1 MLKPPPTKTPT
12 SQSIS
17 PRARLLL
24 LAILPLIFS
33 MIAMS
38 LVVTVMTEKR
48 MQTQSEHFSR
58 TLTSYLA
65 MTIAEHLVNNDLLG
79 INVLLTRLQE
89 DSALDFASV
98 YDANNQLVAQV
109 GRRGVD
115 QSAVFSREITF
126 QDTTAGYVQVGF
138 STKSI
143 TAQSQLALSLVVVFH
158 LVLGLIV
165 SGLILFAGDFLAIW
179 ILGRQSVAPI
189 QDRDTAETEQAEPLE
204 IQDPSAVILVLKLR
218 PARLIE
224 KHRTNLNRSIGLYG
238 GQLRDHE
245 GDDLLILF
253 TGGNAIFSS
262 ACAALL
268 LLSLVELLGPPLK
281 LKVGMHWLS
290 DTSDEVALEKATK
303 HASYLASIDEQ
314 VALVSRVY
322 AQSIA
327 ALSKNEQS
335 VNDQSSNQ
343 QSTNEY
349 SEIEY
354 EAFHSSLTPDGEVFQ
369 LKSVNNQE
377 LIERQAL
384 QLLNR

>member
-1 MLKPPPTKTPT
+1 
-12 SQSIS
+12 
-17 PRARLLL
+17 
-24 LAILPLIFS
+24 
-33 MIAMS
+33 MS

-65 MTIAEHLVNNDLLG
+65 MTIAQHLVNNDLLG
-79 INVLLTRLQE
+79 INVLLARMQE

-109 GRRGVD
+109 GRRGSD

-158 LVLGLIV
+158 IILGLIV

-179 ILGRQSVAPI
+179 VLGRQSVTPLKNSEI
-189 QDRDTAETEQAEPLE
+189 AETEQAEELE
-204 IQDPSAVILVLKLR
+204 AQDPSAVILVLKLR

-224 KHRTNLNRSIGLYG
+224 KHRTNLNRGVGLYG
-238 GQLRDHE
+238 GQLMNHE

-253 TGGNAIFSS
+253 TGGNAIFRS

-290 DTSDEVALEKATK
+290 DTSDDIVLEKATK
-303 HASYLASIDEQ
+303 HASYLASIGEQ
-314 VALVSRVY
+314 AALVSRAYVQAIG
-322 AQSIA
+322 AQA
-327 ALSKNEQS
+327 M
-335 VNDQSSNQ
+335 
-343 QSTNEY
+343 TNEHP
-349 SEIEY
+349 EIEFD
-354 EAFHSSLTPDGEVFQ
+354 AFHSSLTPDGEVFHV
-369 LKSVNNQE
+369 KGVKNQE
-377 LIERQAL
+377 LIDRQAL
-384 QLLNR
+384 QLLNG

>member
-1 MLKPPPTKTPT
+1 MN
-12 SQSIS
+12 
-17 PRARLLL
+17 PRVRLLW
-24 LAILPLIFS
+24 LAILPLILS
-33 MIAMS
+33 VIAMS

-79 INVLLTRLQE
+79 ISVLLTRMQE

-98 YDANNQLVAQV
+98 YDANNQLIAQV
-109 GRRGVD
+109 GRRGID

-143 TAQSQLALSLVVVFH
+143 TAQSQLALGLVVVFH
-158 LVLGLIV
+158 IVLGLIV

-179 ILGRQSVAPI
+179 VLGRQSVVPR
-189 QDRDTAETEQAEPLE
+189 QDSEIVEIEQEQAEVLE
-204 IQDPSAVILVLKLR
+204 TQDPSTAILVLKLR

-224 KHRTNLNRSIGLYG
+224 KHRTNLNRGIGLYG
-238 GQLRDHE
+238 GQIMDHD

-253 TGGNAIFSS
+253 TRSNAIFNS

-290 DTSDEVALEKATK
+290 DTSDDVVLEKATK
-303 HASYLASIDEQ
+303 HASYLASIGEQ
-314 VALVSRVY
+314 AVLVSRAYV
-322 AQSIA
+322 QSIGA
-327 ALSKNEQS
+327 QAI
-335 VNDQSSNQ
+335 
-343 QSTNEY
+343 TNEH

-354 EAFHSSLTPDGEVFQ
+354 DAFHSSLTPDGEVFQ
-369 LKSVNNQE
+369 VKSVKNQE
-377 LIERQAL
+377 LINRQAL
-384 QLLNR
+384 HLLNG

>member
-1 MLKPPPTKTPT
+1 ML
-12 SQSIS
+12 SV
-17 PRARLLL
+17 
-24 LAILPLIFS
+24 
-33 MIAMS
+33 IAMS

-79 INVLLTRLQE
+79 INVLLTRMQE

-98 YDANNQLVAQV
+98 YDANNQLIAQV
-109 GRRGVD
+109 GRRGID

-158 LVLGLIV
+158 IVLGLIV

-179 ILGRQSVAPI
+179 VLGRQSVVPI
-189 QDRDTAETEQAEPLE
+189 QDSEIVEIGQEHAEVLE
-204 IQDPSAVILVLKLR
+204 TQDQSTVILVLKLR

-224 KHRTNLNRSIGLYG
+224 KHRTNLNRGIGLYG
-238 GQLRDHE
+238 GQIMDHD

-253 TGGNAIFSS
+253 TGSNAIFNS

-290 DTSDEVALEKATK
+290 DTSDDVVLEKATK
-303 HASYLASIDEQ
+303 HASYLASIGEQ
-314 VALVSRVY
+314 AVLVSRVY
-322 AQSIA
+322 VQSIGA
-327 ALSKNEQS
+327 NEH
-335 VNDQSSNQ
+335 
-343 QSTNEY
+343 

-354 EAFHSSLTPDGEVFQ
+354 DAFHSSLTPDGEVFQ
-369 LKSVNNQE
+369 VKSVKNQE
-377 LIERQAL
+377 LINRQAL
-384 QLLNR
+384 HLLNG